1 MLEYIGDGR
10 APYVSRVSIE
20 EARRRENVNPDNED
34 NILMGN
40 GSALRETAWKG
51 QYHDLHFLNL
61 LNFLYGYCD
70 TFREETFIKNVL
82 IMFKVKMVLILFVSF
97 YLILLCI
104 KSKKCGN
111 SLFLPYYLFT

>member
-1 MLEYIGDGR
+1 MIICSQLWLHAIVKIDCHFLQIKLIFIACLLLMLEYIGDGS
-10 APYVSRVSIE
+10 APYVSRVSID

-40 GSALRETAWKG
+40 GSAPRETTWKG

-70 TFREETFIKNVL
+70 TFREEI
-82 IMFKVKMVLILFVSF
+82 FK
-97 YLILLCI
+97 
-104 KSKKCGN
+104 
-111 SLFLPYYLFT
+111 